1 MLEPTGMLPE
11 RPPQGGERWMVAGF
25 AAGFVGL
32 MVLALLEDY
41 EPRKL
46 SVIFVVL
53 SWIPLLVIHEA
64 GHAVVARACGWEVE
78 RVVIGF
84 GRTWRTFLIGG
95 TPVIFKTVP
104 LSGYVLPRP
113 RDLRSPRLKNSL
125 IYAGGPGFEWI
136 AALAVLFLTGP
147 DVMFQ
152 PSEAI
157 PVIAAQSFC
166 VAAALGLVFN
176 LVPHRIY
183 SEGSESWSDG
193 LGILAS
199 WKLPDRHFARRIKEP
214 EEDGNQ
220 AEDG

>member
-1 MLEPTGMLPE
+1 MLA
-11 RPPQGGERWMVAGF
+11 VF

-32 MVLALLEDY
+32 MGLALLENY

-46 SVIFVVL
+46 SAVFVML
-53 SWIPLLVIHEA
+53 CWIPLLVIHEA

-84 GRTWRTFLIGG
+84 GRTWRTFVIGG

-113 RDLRSPRLKNSL
+113 RDLQSPRLKNSL
-125 IYAGGPGFEWI
+125 IYAGGPGFELI
-136 AALAVLFLTGP
+136 AALAVVLLTGP

-157 PVIAAQSFC
+157 LVIAAQSFC
-166 VAAALGLVFN
+166 VAAALGLVLN
-176 LVPHRIY
+176 LVPHRIL
-183 SEGSESWSDG
+183 SEGRQSWSDG

-199 WKLPDRHFARRIKEP
+199 WKLPDHHFACRIKDT
-214 EEDGNQ
+214 EEDED
-220 AEDG
+220 EDG